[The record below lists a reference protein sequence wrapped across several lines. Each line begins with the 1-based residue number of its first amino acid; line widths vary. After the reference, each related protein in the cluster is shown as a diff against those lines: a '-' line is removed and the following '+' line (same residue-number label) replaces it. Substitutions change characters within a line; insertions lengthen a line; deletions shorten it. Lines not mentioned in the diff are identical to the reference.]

1 MNKDDI
7 AAITSMADRRSSV
20 LMYDRSKQGANLDE
34 FKIIKNLGEGA
45 CGKVF
50 LVQHQTSGR
59 LYAMKAIR
67 KDLVI
72 DTDQL
77 KNLYTEK
84 NILETADS
92 PFLINMDFVFQ
103 NEFRIYFLMKFIKG
117 GMLFTHLQTKEGAFS
132 EA

>member
-1 MNKDDI
+1 ME
-7 AAITSMADRRSSV
+7 MADRRQTKIWF
-20 LMYDRSKQGANLDE
+20 DRSKKGANLDE
-34 FKIIKNLGEGA
+34 FEIVKSIGKGA

-50 LVQHQTSGR
+50 LVQHQRTGK

-84 NILETADS
+84 NILETADN
-92 PFLINMDFVFQ
+92 PFLINMDYVFQ

-117 GMLFTHLQTKEGAFS
+117 GMLFEHLQNKDGAFS
-132 EA
+132 EE